1 MKKLLFPLILAFAA
15 CHSSSDSENDDPGKP
30 ERIDSDAVFNEIS
43 TENLARYFGNNF
55 HVIGNNPCIYFDS
68 TENSYFVCGKK
79 VFEKFPA
86 DQSDAAVASY
96 IHLLYDCGY
105 APDGKVK
112 EDTMTHVNMN
122 GKDYVYV
129 QMSDLLPEMTAA
141 EKALFHGNQLST
153 LNTTSCSYGYHYLSA
168 YRHCPNAYAA
178 SEKITLETGN
188 PPREI
193 SADSASYALKLF
205 TEEVKKRMKK

>member
-1 MKKLLFPLILAFAA
+1 MKNFLFLLLLVLAS
-15 CHSSSDSENDDPGKP
+15 CGITSTENDESGQPQKN
-30 ERIDSDAVFNEIS
+30 DSAAVLNEIS

-68 TENSYFVCGKK
+68 IENSYFVCGKK

-86 DQSDAAVASY
+86 DKAEDAVASY

-105 APDGKVK
+105 APDGKEK

-129 QMSDLLPEMTAA
+129 QMSDLLPEMTAE
-141 EKALFHGNQLST
+141 EKALFNGNQLSV

-168 YRHCPNAYAA
+168 NRHCPNAYAA
-178 SEKITLETGN
+178 SKKITLETGKQ
-188 PPREI
+188 PREI
-193 SADSASYALKLF
+193 STDSASIALKFF
-205 TEEVKKRMKK
+205 TDEVKQRMKK

>member
-1 MKKLLFPLILAFAA
+1 MKNLLFPFLFLLAA
-15 CHSSSDSENDDPGKP
+15 CHSSGDSDNDESGKP
-30 ERIDSDAVFNEIS
+30 EHTDSVAVLNEIS

-86 DQSDAAVASY
+86 DKAEDAVASY

-105 APDGKVK
+105 APDGKEK
-112 EDTMTHVNMN
+112 EDTMQHVSMD

-129 QMSDLLPEMTAA
+129 QMSDLLPEMTAT
-141 EKALFHGNQLST
+141 EKALFSGNQLST

-168 YRHCPNAYAA
+168 NRHCPNAYAA
-178 SEKITLETGN
+178 SQKITLETGN
-188 PPREI
+188 PAREI
-193 SADSASYALKLF
+193 STDSASIALTIF
-205 TEEVKKRMKK
+205 TAEVKKRMKK